1 MSRYV
6 ALGSSMAAGPGIR
19 PTAHGVPWTTKFGL
33 PLPGRPAPLH
43 PNAAGMRVVAELV
56 VAQV

>member
-6 ALGSSMAAGPGIR
+6 ALGSREHHAWS
-19 PTAHGVPWTTKFGL
+19 VEPWTTKFGL
-33 PLPGRPAPLH
+33 PLPGGAAPLH
-43 PNAAGMRVVAELV
+43 PNAAGMRAVADLV